1 MGVALSW
8 HCLPVVFSMGQLI
21 NIVGFV
27 CKWFQT
33 AGYCQLTKPHV
44 TMLEMIKKIL
54 ICSFLNVILVILWYR
69 SFYVTMEIQE
79 ERQPNNIM
87 HV

>member
-1 MGVALSW
+1 MVPNSWLLSAD
-8 HCLPVVFSMGQLI
+8 Q
-21 NIVGFV
+21 
-27 CKWFQT
+27 
-33 AGYCQLTKPHV
+33 PHV

-54 ICSFLNVILVILWYR
+54 ICSFLNVILVTLWYR